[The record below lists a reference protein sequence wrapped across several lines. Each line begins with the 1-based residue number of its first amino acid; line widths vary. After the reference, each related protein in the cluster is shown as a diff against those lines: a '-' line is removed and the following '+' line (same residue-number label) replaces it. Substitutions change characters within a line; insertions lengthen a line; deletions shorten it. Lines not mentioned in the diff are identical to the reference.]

1 MEDDSILENDG
12 NFTWLKREG
21 KSIAVIS
28 DWDTVE
34 FLQENSSYTFEE
46 IKTIYFAMKSMYD
59 LED

>member
-1 MEDDSILENDG
+1 MEDDSVLENDG
-12 NFTWLKREG
+12 NLIWLKREG

-34 FLQENSSYTFEE
+34 FLQKDSYTFEE
-46 IKTIYFAMKSMYD
+46 IKSLYFAMKSMYD